1 MKQKKLDI
9 AKEITEEIT
18 QLNQISKNLVKYEL
32 PKMKQ
37 IIKESKRKKC
47 TTY

>member
-47 TTY
+47 TLY

>member
-1 MKQKKLDI
+1 MKQKKIDT
-9 AKEITEEIT
+9 AKEITEEIK
-18 QLNQISKNLVKYEL
+18 QLNQIAKNLVKYEL

-47 TTY
+47 ITY